1 MIKLHTSKIFIKLLP
16 LFQMDAAVM
25 NFACAGQ
32 AEHLKRVEMGH
43 SCFLIP
49 LVVGRGH
56 PALQTTAWDVT
67 HAHTGSGCSPQIGSQ
82 AGDLARQLA
91 ALFVHAPH
99 AVDERREHTSRIW
112 CSEAHLKPAAVSR
125 FQPSTVLVPLIKLLR
140 LNISSAY
147 VSNRVFTITGPQQGM
162 FPSFGVKRIIE
173 QRQSN
178 ELMHTANVPSVHRRN
193 NLPSIQLYWE

>member
-1 MIKLHTSKIFIKLLP
+1 MIKLHTSKVFIKMLP
-16 LFQMDAAVM
+16 VFQIDADVI
-25 NFACAGQ
+25 NFTCAGQ

-43 SCFLIP
+43 SWFLIP
-49 LVVGRGH
+49 LVGGH

-125 FQPSTVLVPLIKLLR
+125 FQPSTVSVPLIKLLR

-147 VSNRVFTITGPQQGM
+147 VSNRIFTITGPQQAI
-162 FPSFGVKRIIE
+162 FPSFGVKRMIE

-178 ELMHTANVPSVHRRN
+178 KLMHTADVPSVHRCN